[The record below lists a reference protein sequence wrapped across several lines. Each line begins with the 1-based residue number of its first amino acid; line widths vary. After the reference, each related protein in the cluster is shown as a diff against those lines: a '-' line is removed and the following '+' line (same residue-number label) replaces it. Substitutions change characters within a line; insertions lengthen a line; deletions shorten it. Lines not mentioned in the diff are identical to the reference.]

1 MATATPQSGKQ
12 YTPSIVTQGRKRPGA
27 YVLHGQEGSGKT
39 SFGAYAPKPI
49 FLQTKG
55 ETGLETLMDAGQLP
69 ETPHFEGECQDWNEL
84 LQQIKWLLTA
94 DHDHKT
100 LVIDTL
106 GGAETLCHEHV
117 CKRDYGGRW
126 GDDGFLS
133 YHKGPKLALT
143 DWRQLL
149 NGFDKLRTD
158 RNMAVLALCHTAKV
172 TFKNPEGTDY
182 ERFEPAFTFRET
194 WGVTHKWADCVL
206 FLNFHTQVEKAAKKD
221 RTGKGVGGQIRMIY
235 TEHHAAYDAK
245 NRFGLTEEIDAGDS
259 GKEAWNNFVTALKD
273 ARKDK

>member
-1 MATATPQSGKQ
+1 MV
-12 YTPSIVTQGRKRPGA
+12 YTPNIVTQGRKRPGA
-27 YVLHGQEGSGKT
+27 YVLHGQEGVGKT

-55 ETGLETLMDAGQLP
+55 EAGLDTLIDAGQLP
-69 ETPHFEGECQDWNEL
+69 EIPHFAGETQDWSEL
-84 LQQIKWLLTA
+84 LNQITWLLTA
-94 DHDHKT
+94 EHDHKT

-106 GGAETLCHEHV
+106 GGAESLCHEHV
-117 CKRDYGGRW
+117 CKRDYQGKW
-126 GDDGFLS
+126 GDDGFMS
-133 YHKGPKLALT
+133 YRKGYDRSLV

-158 RNMAVLALCHTAKV
+158 KGMAILALCHTAKV

-182 ERFEPAFTFRET
+182 ERYEPAFAHRGT

-206 FLNFHTQVEKAAKKD
+206 FLNFHVQVEKDSKKA
-221 RTGKGVGGQIRMIY
+221 TKGKGVGGQVRMIY

-245 NRFGLTEEIDAGDS
+245 NRFGLPEEIDAGES
-259 GKEAWNNFVTALKD
+259 GKEAWDNFATALKD